1 MEWQVILALVI
12 GIPIILFVPL
22 LVWVAVISGVYQVA
36 RDRLRRRVTVTR
48 RKAATPVEETVAH
61 EVT

>member
-22 LVWVAVISGVYQVA
+22 LVWVVVVSGVYQVA

-48 RKAATPVEETVAH
+48 RKAATPVEETVTH